1 MSKLRSS
8 KHQYRPHLHGRQVPD
23 VHHDGP
29 GGHHHQQVG
38 HYRVPAHQSHIAI
51 TCSVDKEP
59 LPRAVPECV
68 AKLCVILDGHRVNL
82 ASNLGKLS
90 LNCILASSDLTS
102 AHLKGPLLEL
112 HDHGVV
118 DAGAL
123 GEDEDGELL
132 EILHVLPQ
140 PPGNLEPVLGLGPL
154 EPDVRRPPGEA
165 ALDDAH
171 EAGVGLADQGV
182 GPVH

>member
-1 MSKLRSS
+1 M
-8 KHQYRPHLHGRQVPD
+8 
-23 VHHDGP
+23 
-29 GGHHHQQVG
+29 
-38 HYRVPAHQSHIAI
+38 
-51 TCSVDKEP
+51 
-59 LPRAVPECV
+59 
-68 AKLCVILDGHRVNL
+68 
-82 ASNLGKLS
+82 
-90 LNCILASSDLTS
+90 S